1 MRRSKRVTHQAA
13 REVKD
18 DPDANLKAA
27 EALASLPKASKP
39 VEASPKTAEV
49 LAQDYSDDEDEH
61 VSGGDAAEEYAEVVS
76 DEEPELDAF
85 GEVTRA
91 AVDALQEAVAEP
103 AAFLRPS
110 TNISQLARHAA
121 KVNRT
126 YAYSCC
132 RKMPPSYL
140 SLCKGDVL
148 HGYPDLL
155 KLHLFLQK
163 DICPLFLES
172 FRWMD
177 LASLICS
184 CSQGSMRLLLQK

>member
-18 DPDANLKAA
+18 NPDASLKTA
-27 EALASLPKASKP
+27 EESSSRPKALKP
-39 VEASPKTAEV
+39 VEASPKTAEI
-49 LAQDYSDDEDEH
+49 LAQDDSGDEDEH
-61 VSGGDAAEEYAEVVS
+61 VSGDDAAEEYAEVVS
-76 DEEPELDAF
+76 DENPELDAF

-126 YAYSCC
+126 HAYSCC
-132 RKMPPSYL
+132 RKVPPSYL
-140 SLCKGDVL
+140 PLCKGDVL
-148 HGYPDLL
+148 HGNPDLI

-163 DICPLFLES
+163 DKCPF
-172 FRWMD
+172 D
-177 LASLICS
+177 H
-184 CSQGSMRLLLQK
+184 